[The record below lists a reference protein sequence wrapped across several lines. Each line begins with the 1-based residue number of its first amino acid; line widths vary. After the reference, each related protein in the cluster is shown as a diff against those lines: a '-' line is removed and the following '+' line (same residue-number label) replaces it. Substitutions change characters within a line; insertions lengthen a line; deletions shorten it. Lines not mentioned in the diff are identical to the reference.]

1 MSNATVGPRLRRFA
15 VVQLIQVP
23 FVLLALIG
31 SWPWALLTAALV
43 GSAICAGG
51 TDSATGPGATL
62 ARWLN
67 RLLVLQAIAWITA
80 AFIFGL
86 PS

>member
-1 MSNATVGPRLRRFA
+1 MRPTTIRPRLQRFA
-15 VVQLIQVP
+15 LVQLLQVP
-23 FVLLALIG
+23 CVLLALVG
-31 SWPWALLTAALV
+31 SWPVALLIAALA

-51 TDSATGPGATL
+51 TDSTTGPGGTL

-67 RLLVLQAIAWITA
+67 RILVLQAIAWITA
-80 AFIFGL
+80 AFVLGL

>member
-1 MSNATVGPRLRRFA
+1 MDDVTVGPRVRRFA

-23 FVLLALIG
+23 FLLLAFAG
-31 SWPWALLTAALV
+31 SWPWALLTAALA

-51 TDSATGPGATL
+51 TDSTTGPGATL

-67 RLLVLQAIAWITA
+67 RVLVLQAILWITA
-80 AFIFGL
+80 AFVFGL

>member
-1 MSNATVGPRLRRFA
+1 MNDVTVGPRVRRFA
-15 VVQLIQVP
+15 VVQLLQVP
-23 FVLLALIG
+23 FLLLAFAG
-31 SWPWALLTAALV
+31 SWPWALLTAALA

-51 TDSATGPGATL
+51 TDSTTGPGGRL

-67 RLLVLQAIAWITA
+67 RWLVLQAIAWITA
-80 AFIFGL
+80 AFVLGL

>member
-1 MSNATVGPRLRRFA
+1 MPDVTIGPRLRRFA
-15 VVQLIQVP
+15 VVQLLQIP
-23 FVLLALIG
+23 FLLLALAG
-31 SWPWALLTAALV
+31 SWPVALLVAALG

-51 TDSATGPGATL
+51 TDSTRGPGGTL

-80 AFIFGL
+80 AFVLGL

>member
-1 MSNATVGPRLRRFA
+1 MDDVTIGPRLRRFA
-15 VVQLIQVP
+15 IVQLLQVP
-23 FVLLALIG
+23 FLLLAMVG
-31 SWPWALLTAALV
+31 AWPWALLTAALA

-51 TDSATGPGATL
+51 TDSTKGPGGTL

-67 RLLVLQAIAWITA
+67 RFLVLEAIAWMTA
-80 AFIFGL
+80 AFVLGL

>member
-1 MSNATVGPRLRRFA
+1 MSDVTVGPRLRRFA
-15 VVQLIQVP
+15 LVQLVQAP
-23 FVLLALIG
+23 FLLLAMAG
-31 SWPWALLTAALV
+31 SWPWALLTAALA

-51 TDSATGPGATL
+51 TDSTSGPGGTL

-67 RLLVLQAIAWITA
+67 RVLVLQAIAWITA
-80 AFIFGL
+80 AFVLGL

>member
-1 MSNATVGPRLRRFA
+1 MRHSTIRPRLQRFA
-15 VVQLIQVP
+15 VVQLLQVP
-23 FVLLALIG
+23 CMLLVMAG
-31 SWPWALLTAALV
+31 PWPVALLLGALA

-51 TDSATGPGATL
+51 TDSTVGPGGTL

-67 RLLVLQAIAWITA
+67 RILVVQAIAWITA
-80 AFIFGL
+80 AFVLGI

>member
-1 MSNATVGPRLRRFA
+1 MPTSTIRPRLQRFF
-15 VVQLIQVP
+15 VVQLLQVP
-23 FVLLALIG
+23 CLLLALAG
-31 SWPWALLTAALV
+31 SWPVALLLAALA

-51 TDSATGPGATL
+51 TDSTTGPGGGL

-67 RLLVLQAIAWITA
+67 RVLVAQAIVWITA
-80 AFIFGL
+80 AFVVGI

>member
-1 MSNATVGPRLRRFA
+1 MDDVTLRPRIRRFA
-15 VVQLIQVP
+15 IVQLIQVP
-23 FVLLALIG
+23 FLLLAVVG
-31 SWPWALLTAALV
+31 SWPVALLVAALA

-51 TDSATGPGATL
+51 TDSTKGPGGGL

-67 RLLVLQAIAWITA
+67 RLLVLQAITWITA
-80 AFIFGL
+80 AFVLGL